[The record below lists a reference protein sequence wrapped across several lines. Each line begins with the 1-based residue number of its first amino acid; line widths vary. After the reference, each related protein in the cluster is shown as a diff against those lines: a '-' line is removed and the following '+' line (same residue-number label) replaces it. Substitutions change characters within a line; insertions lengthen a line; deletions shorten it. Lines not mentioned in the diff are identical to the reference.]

1 MGQSNCITC
10 FTFFIYI
17 KNENQCEFLMDIGF
31 LFVVIENVL
40 KFIRRYG
47 CTIPNILKSCFIHF
61 KRVNFMACVLFIGK
75 L

>member
-1 MGQSNCITC
+1 
-10 FTFFIYI
+10 
-17 KNENQCEFLMDIGF
+17 MDIGF